1 MGKVINKV
9 VKSGK
14 KWNNVVKYYVFLPKS
29 LLLITMTI
37 FIGDYTCKI
46 DSKGRVLLPAAFK
59 KQMPS
64 ATQDKF
70 VIKKDIYENCLV
82 LYPMDEWERQNKLI
96 QQNINPYNKEHN
108 RFIREYYKDT
118 AEVELDSNS
127 RFLIP
132 SRLLALVHINKENEV
147 VLAGQLGKIEVW
159 DKGHYDKVSTE
170 IDNFGELANK
180 ILGGNINK

>member
-1 MGKVINKV
+1 
-9 VKSGK
+9 
-14 KWNNVVKYYVFLPKS
+14 
-29 LLLITMTI
+29 MTI

-46 DSKGRVLLPAAFK
+46 DAKGRVLLPAAFK

-82 LYPMDEWERQNKLI
+82 LYPMDEWDRQNKLI

-127 RFLIP
+127 RLLIP
-132 SRLLALVHINKENEV
+132 SRLLVMVNINKENDV

-159 DKGHYDKVSTE
+159 SKDKYDKASSE
-170 IDNFGELANK
+170 IENFGELANK
-180 ILGGNINK
+180 ILGGNINKQNE